1 MIFHD
6 DIPIYPICLDLP
18 YFSESNTPGVT
29 ARILTRWQKPFTMDL
44 EAGSSSLTWRH
55 SEANSLGKSR
65 ENLLQSYRNDAFTRL
80 NSDMEH
86 KKKTRWCIIFGCWKC
101 MVFIMKWP
109 ISWWFHARFSAE
121 WASQVAYDRG
131 VGCKQD
137 EKTLNFDMKPTSEAL
152 ASTNSKYLKIVHY
165 NPQKSCGSVP
175 SWFPTCLKWGPSR
188 DCLPGMRG
196 STVRNSMIEPQA
208 NHRRLTSSQNP
219 RGESTLWSYKKLLKM
234 TIEIVDLP
242 SYIAW

>member
-1 MIFHD
+1 LGNHGK
-6 DIPIYPICLDLP
+6 ICCKAIEMMLLP
-18 YFSESNTPGVT
+18 AWTVT
-29 ARILTRWQKPFTMDL
+29 WNI
-44 EAGSSSLTWRH
+44 
-55 SEANSLGKSR
+55 
-65 ENLLQSYRNDAFTRL
+65 
-80 NSDMEH
+80 
-86 KKKTRWCIIFGCWKC
+86 KKTRWCIIFGCWKC
-101 MVFIMKWP
+101 MVFIVKWP

-234 TIEIVDLP
+234 TIEIVGLP
-242 SYIAW
+242 S